1 MWRPG
6 IRGVMRRDT
15 AEFDLE
21 AIRVRIDMHAH
32 AVLVLHVHELVM
44 VDEVQ
49 RIDIAYLQPLSVE
62 VTRRIGAEQPV
73 QTGFEDIVA
82 APPARRQSTRA
93 VMLLEK
99 FDLLPAFARVDAGA
113 ESGDTAADDDD
124 FVLCLFHIALILACH
139 IPLARYRR
147 SCQAGLTS
155 IAVRSDVADAAS
167 AC

>member
-6 IRGVMRRDT
+6 IRGVMRR
-15 AEFDLE
+15 
-21 AIRVRIDMHAH
+21 
-32 AVLVLHVHELVM
+32 
-44 VDEVQ
+44 
-49 RIDIAYLQPLSVE
+49 
-62 VTRRIGAEQPV
+62 
-73 QTGFEDIVA
+73 
-82 APPARRQSTRA
+82 
-93 VMLLEK
+93 EK
-99 FDLLPAFARVDAGA
+99 FDLIPAFARVDAGA